1 MARLRMRLIRIGD
14 RDGLGTSEATRTR
27 GGPSVR
33 GSRSAHRHDLAG
45 REIVGIRNWVL
56 GTEWGILCR
65 TRFRV
70 YRRDDQGRLSLVL
83 ATNQDRVESV
93 QLRCHLRAVGSGAD
107 LRLRIA
113 TGPDGEELFA
123 TDSERARTEAERAR
137 MAEQEIARLRAE
149 LEALRCQ
156 LDQLGYA
163 GHFT

>member
-1 MARLRMRLIRIGD
+1 MTALEQARQHT
-14 RDGLGTSEATRTR
+14 LGAGRSSVAAGARTDTTW
-27 GGPSVR
+27 
-33 GSRSAHRHDLAG
+33 RS
-45 REIVGIRNWVL
+45 REIVGFRNWVL